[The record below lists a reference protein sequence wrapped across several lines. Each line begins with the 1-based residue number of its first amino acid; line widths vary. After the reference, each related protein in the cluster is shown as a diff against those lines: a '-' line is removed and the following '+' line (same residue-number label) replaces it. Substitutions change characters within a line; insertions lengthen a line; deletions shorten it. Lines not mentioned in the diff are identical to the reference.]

1 MDSGNLHFPYLG
13 ANAISGIQSP
23 DILAVLRRIETKGLH
38 ETAHRAKSRCSQI
51 FRHAVATGRA
61 KRDPTADLR
70 GVLAPVVTKSHAAIT
85 DPQAIAQLLRAID
98 GYTGGESTR
107 AALKLAPMWFVRP
120 CELRMA
126 EWSEFDLD
134 EAIWRIPAERMKMGE
149 AHIVPLADQSIEI
162 LRVLHA
168 AAGYSRFVFPSVRS
182 SSRPMSENTVNA
194 ALRRLGYSGDEMTGH
209 GFRALASTRLNE
221 MGWAPDLIERQLAH
235 TEQNKVRVV
244 YNRAKYLDERRRMM
258 QAWAGYLDGL
268 KAGGN
273 IVPLH
278 KESGKRG

>member
-1 MDSGNLHFPYLG
+1 MSLKDAGAARDEARKLLGKGGVDPGAARRSEKQQSAIAAADNFEGIAREWLDLQSNKLAPVTMAKAKWILETFIFPHLG

-38 ETAHRAKSRCSQI
+38 ETAHRAKSRCSHI
-51 FRHAVATGRA
+51 FRYAVATGRA

-70 GVLAPVVTKSHAAIT
+70 GVLAPVVTKSHAVIT

-120 CELRMA
+120 RELRMA

-149 AHIVPLADQSIEI
+149 AHIVTARTLFCSVCASWRSMRSGAQPISLS
-162 LRVLHA
+162 RVDA
-168 AAGYSRFVFPSVRS
+168 SARKPCPVIS
-182 SSRPMSENTVNA
+182 SPE
-194 ALRRLGYSGDEMTGH
+194 
-209 GFRALASTRLNE
+209 
-221 MGWAPDLIERQLAH
+221 
-235 TEQNKVRVV
+235 
-244 YNRAKYLDERRRMM
+244 
-258 QAWAGYLDGL
+258 
-268 KAGGN
+268 
-273 IVPLH
+273 
-278 KESGKRG
+278 